1 MEDRIQLRVMGI
13 SYSQTQSGAY
23 ALILAQ
29 AGGPVRIPVV
39 IGASEAQ
46 SIAMRMEGITPPRP
60 LTHDLMANMTRAFG
74 IALKEVFIYKF
85 EDGVFSS
92 EMKFIDMDR
101 EVTLDSRTSDA
112 IALAMRVGAPIFTTR
127 EIMEET
133 GFVLEETS
141 EGVIG
146 SSDKN
151 ETADVSQSPRMPDA
165 EEFSIEQLEAT
176 LSQLIEREEYE
187 EASRISEIL
196 KRKRGKNHKKE

>member
-1 MEDRIQLRVMGI
+1 MYKRQ
-13 SYSQTQSGAY
+13 
-23 ALILAQ
+23 
-29 AGGPVRIPVV
+29 
-39 IGASEAQ
+39 
-46 SIAMRMEGITPPRP
+46 EGITPPRP

-151 ETADVSQSPRMPDA
+151 ETAGVSQSPRMPDA

>member
-29 AGGPVRIPVV
+29 AAGPVRIPVV

-151 ETADVSQSPRMPDA
+151 ETAGVSQSPRMPDA

>member
-1 MEDRIQLRVMGI
+1 MGI

>member
-39 IGASEAQ
+39 IGAAEAQ

-127 EIMEET
+127 EILEET

-141 EGVIG
+141 EDVIG

-151 ETADVSQSPRMPDA
+151 EAAGVSQSPRMPDA
-165 EEFSIEQLEAT
+165 EEFTIEQLEAT

-196 KRKRGKNHKKE
+196 KRKRGENDKRE

>member
-151 ETADVSQSPRMPDA
+151 ESAGVSQSPRMPDA

>member
-23 ALILAQ
+23 AMILAQ

-151 ETADVSQSPRMPDA
+151 ETAGVSQSPRMPDA

>member
-39 IGASEAQ
+39 IGAAEAQ

-127 EIMEET
+127 EILEET

-141 EGVIG
+141 EDVIG

-151 ETADVSQSPRMPDA
+151 EAAGVSQSPRMPDA
-165 EEFSIEQLEAT
+165 EEFTIEQLEAT

-196 KRKRGKNHKKE
+196 KRKRGENDKKE

>member
-39 IGASEAQ
+39 IGAAEAQ

-127 EIMEET
+127 EILEET
-133 GFVLEETS
+133 GFVLEETF
-141 EGVIG
+141 EDVIG

-151 ETADVSQSPRMPDA
+151 EAAGVSQSPRMPDA
-165 EEFSIEQLEAT
+165 EEFTIEQLEAT

-196 KRKRGKNHKKE
+196 KRKRGENDKKE

>member
-151 ETADVSQSPRMPDA
+151 ETAGVSQSPRMPDA

-196 KRKRGKNHKKE
+196 KRKRGENHKKE

>member
-151 ETADVSQSPRMPDA
+151 ETAGVSQSPRMPDA

>member
-85 EDGVFSS
+85 DDGVFSS

-151 ETADVSQSPRMPDA
+151 ETAGVSQSPRMPDA

>member
-1 MEDRIQLRVMGI
+1 MGI

-151 ETADVSQSPRMPDA
+151 ETAGVSQSPRMPDA

>member
-141 EGVIG
+141 ECVIG